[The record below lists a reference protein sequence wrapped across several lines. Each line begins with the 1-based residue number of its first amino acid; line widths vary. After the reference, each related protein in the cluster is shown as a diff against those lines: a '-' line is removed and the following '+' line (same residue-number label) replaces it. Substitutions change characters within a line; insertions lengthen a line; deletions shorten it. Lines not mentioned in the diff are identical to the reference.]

1 MTSSADSF
9 YPLDDNRFYR
19 FTTSLPPT
27 VLNRFSSFE
36 LYVRHFYIIR
46 VFINGIAFLEQM

>member
-36 LYVRHFYIIR
+36 LYVRHLYSIR

>member
-9 YPLDDNRFYR
+9 YPLGGNRFYR

-36 LYVRHFYIIR
+36 LYVRHFYSIR